1 MAINDKAKKTNSAPR
16 TKKPVKQKKGRKI
29 FKGICFGLLF
39 CFMAIFVV
47 GAGYAFAIIKSTP
60 PLNVNEVLS
69 LNQASSLYD
78 SSGEFMDNLHSD
90 EERYVIDSSKI
101 PANLKNAFV
110 SIEDERFY
118 SHHGIDPQRIAGAAF
133 LDVKRMLTGQKG
145 MQGASTLTQQLLK
158 NTILTN
164 DLSIERKIKEAYLAV
179 SLEDRL
185 TKDQILTAYLNT
197 IPLGGHAYGVEAA
210 SLLYFS
216 KSASDLSLIECAY
229 IAGIT
234 QAPTS
239 YSAYNANN
247 QKDPTPYINRTITV
261 LSMMHKL
268 QYISD
273 ADYEK
278 AVNDVKN
285 GGLVFK
291 SSKKDYR
298 LNYEWFVYPTV
309 AQVKEDLK
317 EKYNYT
323 DDEAS
328 KLMVNGGL
336 KIYTTMNRQLQDFT
350 QATLDDYSNLLIN
363 NKEAYDKDG
372 VPLLQASA
380 TIMDYKTGQIVTM
393 VGGRGKQMPQSLNR
407 AYNDLKPIGSSTK
420 PLTVY
425 GPGIDKKIITA
436 ATPIDDAPLP
446 DDFSNKYKTGN
457 EPYNPLN
464 SPNEYAGLMTAREA
478 LTHSKNTAAV
488 LMEDKIGLKT
498 GVSYGEKLGLKYN
511 SASKASIA
519 SVALGQFNNNP
530 NDRDGGNT
538 SILAAAYGSFGNDGI
553 YTKPVLYTK
562 VVDSNGKVLLD
573 NTTPKQ
579 TKVFSP
585 QTAYILYD
593 MLKGPV
599 NEYNATGAKW
609 GDMPVAG
616 KTGTTS
622 NSTDLWFGGLSA
634 YYSGA
639 VWVGYDKPTKLQ
651 GSSSGC
657 ASIWG
662 KLMAKAHENL
672 EVKDVQ
678 EPSGI
683 VNVSVCKDS
692 GLLPSDLCGQDPRGR
707 VYDEMFI
714 DGTEP
719 TTTCETHVAANINRF
734 TNKVAG
740 PLTPSILTK
749 SNIFIKKDHPNPV
762 TADYYMVL
770 PSSYDAGGTESQ
782 TNTATDGSQ
791 GNAPP
796 VTNNMAP
803 PPVGDAAPIQNN
815 DNKTNPN
822 ASTNDNSN
830 HINTNSNNTNSN
842 NTHNPNG
849 PGSTNSNKPSTIMRP

>member
-1 MAINDKAKKTNSAPR
+1 MAINDKEKKATSTPR
-16 TKKPVKQKKGRKI
+16 RKRPVKQKKEKKI

-39 CFMAIFVV
+39 CFMAILVV
-47 GAGYAFAIIKSTP
+47 GAGYAFAIIKTTP
-60 PLNVNEVLS
+60 PLNVDAVLS
-69 LNQASSLYD
+69 LNQPSSLYD
-78 SSGEFMDNLHSD
+78 SSEQFMDNLHSD

-118 SHHGIDPQRIAGAAF
+118 QHKGVDVQRILGSAF
-133 LDVKRMLTGQKG
+133 LDAKRLVTGQKG
-145 MQGASTLTQQLLK
+145 LHGASTLTQQLLK

-164 DLSIERKIKEAYLAV
+164 DISLERKIREAYLAI
-179 SLEDRL
+179 SLEDKL

-229 IAGIT
+229 LAGVT
-234 QAPTS
+234 QAPS
-239 YSAYNANN
+239 YYSAYNENN
-247 QKDPTPYINRTITV
+247 QKDPTPYINRTLTV

-268 QYISD
+268 EYIDDAQYNQ
-273 ADYEK
+273 

-285 GGLVFK
+285 GKLVFK

-298 LNYEWFVYPTV
+298 LNYEWFAYPTV
-309 AQVKEDLK
+309 SQVKEDLK
-317 EKYNYT
+317 DKYNYS
-323 DDEAS
+323 DEEAS

-336 KIYTTMNRQLQDFT
+336 KIYTTMDRKLQDFT
-350 QATLDDYSNLLIN
+350 QETLDNYKNLGIN
-363 NKEAYDKDG
+363 NRETFDKDG

-380 TIMDYKTGQIVTM
+380 TIMDYRNGHVLAM

-407 AYNDLKPIGSSTK
+407 AYNDLRPIGSSTK

-436 ATPIDDAPLP
+436 ATTINDAPLP
-446 DDFSNKYKTGN
+446 DNKLDNGKY
-457 EPYNPLN
+457 YNPLN
-464 SPNEYAGLMTAREA
+464 SPNEYDGLMTARDA

-488 LMEDKIGLKT
+488 LFEDKIGIKT

-511 SASKASIA
+511 SKSQISIA

-538 SILAAAYGSFGNDGI
+538 YVLAGAYGTFGNNGV

-562 VVDSNGKVLLD
+562 VVDATGKTILD

-585 QTAYILYD
+585 QAAYILYD

-599 NEYNATGAKW
+599 NEYNATGAKF
-609 GDMPVAG
+609 GTMPVSG

-622 NSTDLWFGGLSA
+622 DSTDLWFAGLTPYLSA
-634 YYSGA
+634 S
-639 VWVGYDKPTKLQ
+639 VWIGYDKPTKLL

-657 ASIWG
+657 AVVWG

-672 EVKDVQ
+672 EVKEIDRPNGILSIDV
-678 EPSGI
+678 
-683 VNVSVCKDS
+683 CRDS
-692 GLLPSDLCGQDPRGR
+692 GLLPSTFDSKDRIYNEL
-707 VYDEMFI
+707 FI

-719 TTTCETHVAANINRF
+719 TTHCDVVGSTRFNNRVNSSENSSNNNTDTPTEPPVTEDNSGSLPPPIVDSPDSHNN
-734 TNKVAG
+734 TN
-740 PLTPSILTK
+740 TK
-749 SNIFIKKDHPNPV
+749 SNGN
-762 TADYYMVL
+762 
-770 PSSYDAGGTESQ
+770 S
-782 TNTATDGSQ
+782 TNT
-791 GNAPP
+791 
-796 VTNNMAP
+796 TNN
-803 PPVGDAAPIQNN
+803 NN
-815 DNKTNPN
+815 K
-822 ASTNDNSN
+822 
-830 HINTNSNNTNSN
+830 NSN
-842 NTHNPNG
+842 NTHNSNG
-849 PGSTNSNKPSTIMRP
+849 PGTVNSNGATNNAPPIN